1 QVHFGDRPRAES
13 AEQVRLPRQSGGGDE
28 AGPGSG
34 PSQAERL
41 ELQQRM
47 LDAYRKERR
56 ETRRAAA
63 RDKRERQRRCL
74 QGRAQLEDYIGAQIY
89 DLDEDGNR
97 RFYSDEE
104 REALLERYRKV
115 VERECG
121 PG

>member
-1 QVHFGDRPRAES
+1 
-13 AEQVRLPRQSGGGDE
+13 SGGGDE

-34 PSQAERL
+34 PSQAERM

-47 LDAYRKERR
+47 LDAYRKEREERR
-56 ETRRAAA
+56 EARRTAA
-63 RDKRERQRRCL
+63 RDREEQERRCL
-74 QGRAQLEDYIGAQIY
+74 QGRAQLEDYSGALLY
-89 DLDEDGNR
+89 DLDEESNR